1 MRPSPRCP
9 DFLAVQGRSYEYARA
24 KSILNAGKHPTF
36 IGKPLYARAALNGG
50 AMFFTVDGR
59 DAAVALI
66 QARTNCLLV
75 LCVAPEFRNAGL
87 GRAIVAY
94 CQVSF
99 ARVIESAVPF
109 FRSCGFI
116 EIGEPKMGKRWKTQ
130 IMVLASLRELAG
142 RVSTIL

>member
-1 MRPSPRCP
+1 MRPPPRCP
-9 DFLAVQGRSYEYARA
+9 DFVAVQGRSYEYARA
-24 KSILNAGKHPTF
+24 KAILNVGRHPTF
-36 IGKPLYARAALNGG
+36 IGKSLYASAARNGG
-50 AMFFTVDGR
+50 AMFFLVGDR

-66 QARTNCLLV
+66 QPRTNCLLV

-109 FRSCGFI
+109 FRGCGFI
-116 EIGEPKMGKRWKTQ
+116 GIGEPKMGKRWKTQ
-130 IMVLASLRELAG
+130 IMVLGSLRDLAG

>member
-1 MRPSPRCP
+1 
-9 DFLAVQGRSYEYARA
+9 
-24 KSILNAGKHPTF
+24 
-36 IGKPLYARAALNGG
+36 
-50 AMFFTVDGR
+50 MFFTVDGR

-66 QARTNCLLV
+66 QPRTNCLLV
-75 LCVAPEFRNAGL
+75 LCVAPAFRRAGL
-87 GRAIVAY
+87 GHAIVAY
-94 CQVSF
+94 CQASF

-130 IMVLASLRELAG
+130 IMVLASLRDLAG